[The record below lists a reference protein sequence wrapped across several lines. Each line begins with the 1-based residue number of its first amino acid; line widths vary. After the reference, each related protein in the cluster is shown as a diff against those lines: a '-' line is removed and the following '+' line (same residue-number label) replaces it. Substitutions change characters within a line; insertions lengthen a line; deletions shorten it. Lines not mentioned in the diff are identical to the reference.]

1 VTHDPKNDDAVL
13 KELQEL
19 RYRLAQVERRPRT
32 RPWMIAGAVA
42 GVMVAFNALGSM
54 VCPNGIPYCFNANEP
69 ALASEVNADFAAL
82 KTWLEAKVGATGALA
97 SPSPDIT
104 TRNINAGVITANMDD
119 ALAYS
124 PPYSTW
130 GTYATGAG
138 GATIVNDNAT
148 ANYKALVIQGN
159 NSAGGTHKIKMLDDV
174 DVNGVVTANGYD
186 VTCAG
191 GRSGYHYAFCCR
203 MDIRTGYAQCKNG
216 TNQNWAGWD
225 GNTVT
230 SPFAASTP
238 GRYSIDCTGTI
249 DNVNWPI
256 CCRGAADG
264 TVQCVA
270 SVNGGPLTWNTSVPN
285 LAFP

>member
-1 VTHDPKNDDAVL
+1 VTNDPKNDDAVL

-19 RYRLAQVERRPRT
+19 RNRLAEVERRPRM

-42 GVMVAFNALGSM
+42 GVMVAVNALASS

-97 SPSPDIT
+97 TPSPDIT
-104 TRNINAGVITANMDD
+104 TRNINAGVITANMSN

-124 PPYSTW
+124 PAYSTW

-138 GATIVNDNAT
+138 GATIVNDNNVS
-148 ANYKALVIQGN
+148 NYRALVIQGN

-174 DVNGVVTANGYD
+174 DVNGVVTSTAYD

-191 GRSGYHYAFCCR
+191 GRSNYHYAFCCR
-203 MDIRTGYAQCKNG
+203 MNIRTGLTQCKNASNSQF
-216 TNQNWAGWD
+216 TSWDANTLTTPFSAGPD
-225 GNTVT
+225 GH
-230 SPFAASTP
+230 
-238 GRYSIDCTGTI
+238 YSLDCTGTI
-249 DNVNWPI
+249 DNVNWPV
-256 CCRGAADG
+256 CCRAAADG
-264 TVQCVA
+264 TVQCVT
-270 SVNGGPLTWNTSVPN
+270 SINGGPLTWTTAAN
-285 LAFP
+285 LTFP